1 MQMNLPKP
9 FLLTLPIFVLLL
21 AIYGFSMQKPQAK
34 ELMTL
39 VVSYE
44 NGIQL
49 LVQSQADGTCKK
61 QAFIASSAR
70 QRFKQQ
76 YKTPGVAYEE
86 LPLKGR
92 YDNTAILARI
102 QALTKEGW
110 QLVSHD
116 YSMAIGDPIDEPWNK
131 ERVSFYLFER

>member
-1 MQMNLPKP
+1 MKTFRQKP
-9 FLLTLPIFVLLL
+9 FLFFLPTLCILL
-21 AIYGFSMQKPQAK
+21 AIFGFAGKNPPTK
-34 ELMTL
+34 EIMTL

-49 LVQSQADGTCKK
+49 LVQSHADGTCKK
-61 QAFIASSAR
+61 QAFIADNAKP
-70 QRFKQQ
+70 RFKQR

-92 YDNTAILARI
+92 YDNTAILAKV
-102 QALTKEGW
+102 QALNKEGW

-116 YSMAIGDPIDEPWNK
+116 FSMAIGDTIDEPWNK

>member
-1 MQMNLPKP
+1 MQINLPKP
-9 FLLTLPIFVLLL
+9 FLLILSILLSLFVLF
-21 AIYGFSMQKPQAK
+21 GFNTQTPKTK

-49 LVQSQADGTCKK
+49 LVQSHANGTCKQ
-61 QAFIASSAR
+61 QAFMATDAR
-70 QRFKQQ
+70 QRFKQA